1 MFGVGLQYHLNES
14 TLHYRGFGGQRALS
28 AAHNPAAHVDSRT
41 FQKDKYLLSLGVSSA
56 TLDEG
61 PFLCL
66 CVLLNV

>member
-1 MFGVGLQYHLNES
+1 MSVWCGAGYHLNRS
-14 TLHYRGFGGQRALS
+14 TLHFPGFGGQRSLS
-28 AAHNPAAHVDSRT
+28 AAHSPAAHVDSRT

-66 CVLLNV
+66 YVL